1 MTQQTYLCYARSGK
15 EFDVSDEIRALGGD
29 VWCGRRIEWVRTGKN
44 RRPEPREVPAL
55 PNYLFATLTPDQ
67 YHAARNVKFLA
78 HTMAQLSPGA
88 IDGFRRFARVVDA
101 RHSADSKVAANATAP
116 TAQFDPGEA
125 LQIIGGPFSEM
136 TGTFR
141 RIVEH
146 AHDRHPRVEVM
157 VNGIPVAVDPLSVRR
172 AL

>member
-29 VWCGRRIEWVRTGKN
+29 VWCGRRIEWVRTGKK

-55 PNYLFATLTPDQ
+55 PNYIFATLTPDQ

-88 IDGFRRFARVVDA
+88 IDGFRRFARVVDDRFERDGMA
-101 RHSADSKVAANATAP
+101 RKIPSRQT
-116 TAQFDPGEA
+116 QFDPGEA

-146 AHDRHPRVEVM
+146 AHDMHPRVEVM